1 MKKLLLLLLPL
12 ISFAQNTY
20 LDHSVV
26 NGTQFAVGDTLTIKF
41 NINYEVDDG
50 NLLIFDYEY
59 NNKLLEKINH
69 QFSVS
74 TDYQTSLTHWD
85 GYSFNPKQSVS
96 NTYLK
101 DQYVWWYSEAGANS
115 YSTNSDWSVERIVV
129 QGSNSFGA
137 GDEIIKVN
145 YLIKDKAL
153 NNYTDYL
160 GLTSL
165 SWARYEDQSD
175 GNLFDIY
182 AQTSAIGLTGVT
194 GGDAGSVLIK
204 LDTANANPEDFSYKV
219 STPNNQ
225 VIATGYFDGQKQAV
239 VTGLENDIK
248 YSLEIDV
255 DNQMASEWLDQVV
268 TISDVYSVFRQAGS
282 TSSGPTAGSGNAF
295 DYSLQYL
302 YGEVNNSGNVDY
314 ADSYVLLNHISGN
327 NISTWFTSQ
336 TNGSYDHWG
345 RTENYGVS
353 TDEYYF
359 GKNIYFEPNDD
370 DKVFNFA
377 HGLIGD
383 VDFSHSFEP
392 AAAEKLQQNSMS
404 MLSLSTSAE
413 QYDLDIATF
422 LNDSGMVVL
431 ETNLTKNDLIGMQF
445 VIKYDESMLEFKE
458 VIFDAGN
465 EITNFTTPKNERVFF
480 GSIDTEGKQ
489 FIKTGKPYKLIF
501 KPKVNIT
508 NTSGLIYFNVAD
520 AVKANGQK
528 VILKIQ

>member
-12 ISFAQNTY
+12 LSFAQNTY

-41 NINYEVDDG
+41 NINYEVDAG

-59 NNKLLEKINH
+59 NNKLLQKIDH

-85 GYSFNPKQSVS
+85 GYSFNPKQGVS
-96 NTYLK
+96 DTYLK
-101 DQYVWWYSEAGANS
+101 DQYVWWYSEAGGAS
-115 YSTNSDWSVERIVV
+115 YSTDSDWSVERIVV
-129 QGSNSFGA
+129 QGTNNFGA

-160 GLTSL
+160 DLTSL

-175 GNLFDIY
+175 SNLFDIY
-182 AQTSAIGLTGVT
+182 AQTKAINLSGVT

-204 LDTANANPEDFSYKV
+204 LDTANSNPSDFSYSV
-219 STPNNQ
+219 SNPSSQ
-225 VIATGYFDGQKQAV
+225 VVATGYFDAQKQAV
-239 VTGLENDIK
+239 VTGLENDVE
-248 YSLEIDV
+248 YSIEIDV
-255 DNQMASEWLDQVV
+255 DNQLASEWLDQVV
-268 TISDVYSVFRQAGS
+268 TISDVYSVFRQAGADS
-282 TSSGPTAGSGNAF
+282 GGPTSTGGNTF
-295 DYSLQYL
+295 SYSLQYL

-327 NISTWFTSQ
+327 NVSTWFTSKA
-336 TNGSYDHWG
+336 NGSYDHWG

-353 TDEYYF
+353 TNEYYF

-370 DKVFNFA
+370 DKIFSFA

-392 AAAEKLQQNSMS
+392 TAGGTLEQTTTAFSLAADAE
-404 MLSLSTSAE
+404 E
-413 QYDLDIATF
+413 YDLDIATF
-422 LNDSGMVVL
+422 LREDGMVVL
-431 ETNLTKNDLIGMQF
+431 ETNLTKEDLIGMQF
-445 VIKYDESMLEFKE
+445 IIKYDETILEFKE
-458 VIFDAGN
+458 VVFDAGN
-465 EITNFTTPKNERVFF
+465 EITNFATPKNERVFF

-489 FIKTGKPYKLIF
+489 FVKTGKPYKLIF
-501 KPKVNIT
+501 EPKVNIT

-520 AVKANGQK
+520 AVKADGKK